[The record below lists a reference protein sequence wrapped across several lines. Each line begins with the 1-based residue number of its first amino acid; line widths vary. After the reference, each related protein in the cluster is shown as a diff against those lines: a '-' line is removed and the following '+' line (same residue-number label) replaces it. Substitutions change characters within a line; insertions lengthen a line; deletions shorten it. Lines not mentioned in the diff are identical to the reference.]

1 MVDKRSS
8 MLSNIFSQFVPDEDA
23 LHDCWA
29 QLVLKYDRENSTA
42 KLYIPA
48 YTGIDG
54 CKYLQH
60 PLIQSYTTLKAAF
73 DKEKKDKEALNLE
86 SPRKVFDLVSDCSY
100 ATVNQKIAEDE
111 LHNFLTEIKGCF
123 NFPEQ
128 KYLGE
133 IGDFSYYWLG
143 QYVELKDWADQDN
156 RWNAFE
162 FEQALT
168 IYLQDF
174 IKHYCEHGYKQVN
187 EMQPTI
193 NSLGLWMAESIML
206 TINESFA
213 INLPFLDYRGEDTP
227 GLFNDFVAT
236 AITIRAF
243 FQLPAHLKEYINV
256 DVNMQVD
263 SEIYGPTPDPYNKRD
278 NDLIDIA
285 RNSSLDLVSYL
296 EQWSAYID
304 AHPDCFHDESLEYA
318 AYLKHA
324 SQNPTAIKREP

>member
-1 MVDKRSS
+1 
-8 MLSNIFSQFVPDEDA
+8 MLNNIFNQFVPDEDA

-29 QLVLKYDRENSTA
+29 QLVLKYDRENNTA
-42 KLYIPA
+42 KLYIPS

-54 CKYLQH
+54 CIYLQH
-60 PLIQSYTTLKAAF
+60 PLIQTYTTLKTAF
-73 DKEKKDKEALNLE
+73 DTEKKDKEALNIK
-86 SPRKVFDLVSDCSY
+86 SPSKVFDLISDCSC
-100 ATVNQKIAEDE
+100 AIVDQKIAEDD
-111 LHNFLTEIKGCF
+111 LHNFLNDLKACF

-143 QYVELKDWADQDN
+143 QYVELKDWANQDN
-156 RWNAFE
+156 GWNAFE
-162 FEQALT
+162 FEKALT
-168 IYLQDF
+168 VYLQDF

-193 NSLGLWMAESIML
+193 NALDLWMAESIML
-206 TINESFA
+206 TINDSFA
-213 INLPFLDYRGEDTP
+213 INIPFLSYRGEDTP

-236 AITIRAF
+236 AIVIRVF

-256 DVNMQVD
+256 DVKMLAD
-263 SEIYGPTPDPYNKRD
+263 SIIYGPDSGSYNQRD
-278 NDLIDIA
+278 NDLIEIA

-304 AHPDCFHDESLEYA
+304 AHPDCFHEESPEYA

-324 SQNPTAIKREP
+324 FQNPTAILREP